1 MDRTWQEYLRDCS
14 KRYQEAKAKA
24 KTTGRSHKLN
34 LPRGYKK
41 DESKLDHMPSVIVGL
56 HPIKQ
61 EKEDAE
67 RIAMTKRI
75 KGQNLDEATER
86 YNQVESGRRKIK
98 K

>member
-1 MDRTWQEYLRDCS
+1 MDSSWQDYLRECS
-14 KRYQEAKAKA
+14 KRYQAEKAKA
-24 KTTGRSHKLN
+24 NAKTTHKLN

-75 KGQNLDEATER
+75 KGQNPDEATER